1 MNKLGLV
8 SAAAALAA
16 APSAAFAA
24 ATPPDYSAL
33 TGAID
38 VSTLSTA
45 ILSVGAVVIGVSLA
59 VLGVKKVIGLVRG
72 A

>member
-1 MNKLGLV
+1 MKKLALV
-8 SAAAALAA
+8 PAVAAASLSV
-16 APSAAFAA
+16 PAFAQA
-24 ATPPDYSAL
+24 AGGQDYSAL

-38 VSTLSTA
+38 VGNLTTA